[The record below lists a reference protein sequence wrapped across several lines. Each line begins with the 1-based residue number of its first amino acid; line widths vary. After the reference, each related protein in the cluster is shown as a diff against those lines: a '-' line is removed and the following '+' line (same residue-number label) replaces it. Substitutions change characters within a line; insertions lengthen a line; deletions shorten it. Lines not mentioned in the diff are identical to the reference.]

1 MSTAP
6 DSSSQPPMQNFPQH
20 LAQLRKMV
28 TTGRSLLPAH
38 AEFKPDWDRHL
49 ERIDNLERLFQ
60 QSKHTLTPLIQQL
73 HEDFILDYQ
82 ADMATTLSETK
93 ARFIRFT
100 DKVAQKLE
108 EKKYEL
114 PSEAHDSLED
124 LLQPY
129 HDGFREKMLSELP
142 LEERRAIEAAKR
154 KLDEEE

>member
-6 DSSSQPPMQNFPQH
+6 DSPSQPPMQTFPQH

-73 HEDFILDYQ
+73 HEDFVLDYQ
-82 ADMATTLSETK
+82 ADMATTMSETK

-100 DKVAQKLE
+100 DKVAQKFE

-114 PSEAHDSLED
+114 SSEARDSLED

-129 HDGFREKMLSELP
+129 HDIHSDKMLGELP
-142 LEERRAIEAAKR
+142 IEERRAIEAAKR
-154 KLDEEE
+154 KLDEEN